1 MNLRTCL
8 LLAFASSAVAK
19 FDFDFVKGTAA
30 DTDSTPDDTDFS
42 FLPKWLVRLGPRPPV
57 AAHHEQAA
65 CEPTY
70 APHHRTPGYRRR
82 SRHEARAE
90 HRRPCLVGLA
100 APGALWS
107 APCAASV
114 RGHWVRLQ
122 GGLRRP
128 ESGLA
133 AGSGVARPC
142 MWHMLGG
149 RTGREHDWVYAA
161 RRVAWTMRTEPPGL
175 QHPRMSRPHA
185 PGSKRRG
192 SHPGSFGLD
201 PRPHWLRG
209 VMTRERTL
217 AHYIERDLLNAPAW
231 GRTGRHAAHPDRH

>member
-30 DTDSTPDDTDFS
+30 DTDSTPDDTDSS

-90 HRRPCLVGLA
+90 HWRPCLVGLA
-100 APGALWS
+100 APGALWPS
-107 APCAASV
+107 ERPVRREAVPDEPAAT
-114 RGHWVRLQ
+114 
-122 GGLRRP
+122 
-128 ESGLA
+128 A
-133 AGSGVARPC
+133 A
-142 MWHMLGG
+142 
-149 RTGREHDWVYAA
+149 
-161 RRVAWTMRTEPPGL
+161 
-175 QHPRMSRPHA
+175 
-185 PGSKRRG
+185 
-192 SHPGSFGLD
+192 
-201 PRPHWLRG
+201 
-209 VMTRERTL
+209 
-217 AHYIERDLLNAPAW
+217 AW
-231 GRTGRHAAHPDRH
+231 GRFAIAASRPAGLSLIELA